1 MHSPAVIV
9 VSGLP
14 RSGTSLMMQML
25 VAAGVPALT
34 DDVRSADADNP
45 RGYYEYEPA
54 KALGRDAAWLGQA
67 GGKAVKIV
75 SGLLPHLPAAHG
87 YRVVFMRRPLAA
99 ILASQ
104 REMLVRRGHPVPT
117 PDADERLGL
126 LFSRHLEDTIER
138 LARDTTKSVLYVDYP
153 ELVRI
158 PFDVA
163 VRVAAFLGGDLDS
176 SRMASVIDPALQRQ
190 R

>member
-1 MHSPAVIV
+1 MLPPAVIV

-34 DDVRSADADNP
+34 DDTRAADADNP
-45 RGYYEYEPA
+45 RGYFEYEPA
-54 KALGRDAAWLGQA
+54 KALARDATWIGKA

-75 SGLLPHLPAAHG
+75 SALLAHLPAGHS
-87 YRVVFMRRPLAA
+87 YRIVFMRRPLDA

-104 REMLVRRGHPVPT
+104 REMLVRLGHAAPT
-117 PDADERLGL
+117 PEDDERMAM
-126 LFSRHLEDTIER
+126 LFARHLANTAER
-138 LARDTTKSVLYVDYP
+138 LDRDAKMSVLYVDYP
-153 ELVRI
+153 ELVRV
-158 PFDVA
+158 PFEVA
-163 VRVAAFLGGDLDS
+163 SRVAAFLDTDLDA
-176 SRMASVIDPALQRQ
+176 SRMAAVVDPALHRQ